1 MTDNN
6 LERIGEKILQELNDE
21 EWKMILTITKE
32 KLSLE
37 KQNEF
42 GLYIMFGDTIKEA
55 WKKAI
60 K

>member
-1 MTDNN
+1 MTDN
-6 LERIGEKILQELNDE
+6 LEKIGGKILTELDDD
-21 EWKMILTITKE
+21 EWKMILTIIKE

-42 GLYIMFGDTIKEA
+42 GLYIMFGDTMKEA